1 MSNIVTLDRDIAGV
15 GSAGET
21 IDLSSGRY
29 SLALLPT
36 DVHEAEEITTYLAGY
51 ENFGFRADE
60 MSPPVMV
67 GKTVFKYRNFSSAN
81 VFDAVLP
88 TTSAVAAPLQIDPDS
103 TLTSSDTIPR
113 SLATF
118 IPNET
123 FSNAGALYKPA
134 MVASRNLWNKLMLYR
149 EVEVVR
155 SLLGTSTNWDS
166 TVQTTSSNTWDTLSG
181 DPMLDIATAVQ
192 ASAQPVESIHMNRK
206 VFNAMVRNDNFKDW
220 LSAVSGDK
228 GLMELKQGSNGHDFQ
243 IPGWPV
249 FKIHE
254 AKRTASAGGLEYIMP
269 DVVVL
274 VTKPMGVPTDG
285 EEIAS
290 SYTFRFNGVANTGI
304 SFREFEVPEQGPTG
318 GRLIVVSH
326 QERPIVTS
334 DTAGGIILSV
344 HS

>member
-1 MSNIVTLDRDIAGV
+1 MSNIVTLDRDVPGV
-15 GSAGET
+15 GTAGQT

-51 ENFGFRADE
+51 KNFGYRADE
-60 MSPPVMV
+60 MSPAVMV
-67 GKTVFKYRNFSSAN
+67 DKTVFKYRNFSSAN
-81 VFDAVLP
+81 TFDEVAP
-88 TTSAVAAPLQIDPDS
+88 TTSATASPLQIDPDS
-103 TLTSSDTIPR
+103 TLTSDETIPR

-118 IPNET
+118 IPSET
-123 FSNAGALYKPA
+123 FANANSLYKPA
-134 MVASRNLWNKLMLYR
+134 MRASRNLWNKLMLYR

-155 SLLGTSTNWDS
+155 NLMGATASWDS
-166 TVQTTSSNTWDTLSG
+166 SVQTTASNTWDSASG
-181 DPMLDIATAVQ
+181 DPMLDISTAVE

-220 LSAVSGDK
+220 LAAMTGDK
-228 GLMELKQGSNGHDFQ
+228 GLVQSQSGGHDFQ

-269 DVVVL
+269 DVAVL
-274 VTKPMGVPTDG
+274 VTKPMSTPVDG

-290 SYTFRFNGVANTGI
+290 SYTFRFNGVSNTGI
-304 SFREFEVPEQGPTG
+304 MFREFDVPEQGPTG

-326 QERPIVTS
+326 QEKPIMTS
-334 DTAGGIILSV
+334 DVAGGIISSV